1 MAAAPDWIGLP
12 HSSAGMA
19 RALARMTLPGGTA
32 AWSNAPMTPTRL
44 SVWIED
50 ANPIYRR
57 GLTACLEGEGIKV
70 AGDSDRLPHAIGPDE
85 AHVLVFAASD
95 GRLGEVVNL
104 YHGSTVALVAL
115 VRDQHD
121 PALLDA
127 IEAGVPGILLRDE
140 LSPASLVA
148 ALRTVAT
155 GQSAVPARLLAR
167 IIESAAQGKRHGAF
181 DIGSRE
187 VSVLRELADVCDTN
201 EIADQL
207 SYSERMV
214 KRIVHD
220 LLVKMN
226 CRNRAQAVA
235 LAVRHGI
242 I

>member
-1 MAAAPDWIGLP
+1 LPSAGTGLP
-12 HSSAGMA
+12 EIPGTL
-19 RALARMTLPGGTA
+19 ALTEVRTGLPGDLM

-57 GLTACLEGEGIKV
+57 GLTACLEAEGIKV
-70 AGDSDRLPHAIGPDE
+70 AGESDRLSRALGAAE
-85 AHVLVFAASD
+85 AQALVFAASD
-95 GRLGEVVNL
+95 GRLGEVVSL
-104 YHGSTVALVAL
+104 HQGSPVALIAL

-121 PALLDA
+121 PALIDA
-127 IEAGVPGILLRDE
+127 MEAGVPGILLRDE

-181 DIGSRE
+181 DIGVRE
-187 VSVLRELADVCDTN
+187 VSVLRELAAGSDTN
-201 EIADQL
+201 EIAGQL
-207 SYSERMV
+207 AYSERMV

>member
-1 MAAAPDWIGLP
+1 
-12 HSSAGMA
+12 
-19 RALARMTLPGGTA
+19 
-32 AWSNAPMTPTRL
+32 MTPTRL
-44 SVWIED
+44 SVWVED

-57 GLTACLEGEGIKV
+57 GLTACLEAEGIKV
-70 AGDSDRLPHAIGPDE
+70 AGESARLVHAVDPVD
-85 AHVLVFAASD
+85 AQVLVFGASD
-95 GRLGEVVNL
+95 GRLGEVVSLHHATPN
-104 YHGSTVALVAL
+104 GSPIALVAL

-121 PALLDA
+121 PALIDA

-181 DIGSRE
+181 DIGVRE
-187 VSVLRELADVCDTN
+187 VSVLRELAAGSDTN

-207 SYSERMV
+207 AYSERMV

-226 CRNRAQAVA
+226 CRNRVQAVA

>member
-1 MAAAPDWIGLP
+1 M
-12 HSSAGMA
+12 
-19 RALARMTLPGGTA
+19 ALALAPMALPGGTA
-32 AWSNAPMTPTRL
+32 AWSTVLMAPTRL

-50 ANPIYRR
+50 PNPIYRR

-70 AGDSDRLPHAIGPDE
+70 AGDSDRLARPVESAE
-85 AHVLVFAASD
+85 AAEAQVLVFAASD
-95 GRLGEVVNL
+95 GRLGEVVSL
-104 YHGSTVALVAL
+104 HHGSPVALVAL

-121 PALLDA
+121 PALVDA

-181 DIGSRE
+181 DIGTRE
-187 VSVLRELADVCDTN
+187 VSVLRELAAGSDTN
-201 EIADQL
+201 EIAGQL

>member
-1 MAAAPDWIGLP
+1 MR
-12 HSSAGMA
+12 MA
-19 RALARMTLPGGTA
+19 RPLARAALPGGSP

-44 SVWIED
+44 SVWVED

-57 GLTACLEGEGIKV
+57 GLTACLEAEGIKV
-70 AGDSDRLPHAIGPDE
+70 AGESDQLVRAVDPGE
-85 AHVLVFAASD
+85 AQVLVFGASD
-95 GRLGEVVNL
+95 GRLGEVVSL
-104 YHGSTVALVAL
+104 HHGASNASAVALVAL

-121 PALLDA
+121 PALIDA

-181 DIGSRE
+181 DIGARE
-187 VSVLRELADVCDTN
+187 VSVLRELAAGSDTN
-201 EIADQL
+201 EIAGQL
-207 SYSERMV
+207 AYSERMV

>member
-1 MAAAPDWIGLP
+1 MA
-12 HSSAGMA
+12 
-19 RALARMTLPGGTA
+19 LPGGSA

-44 SVWIED
+44 SVWLED
-50 ANPIYRR
+50 PNPIYRR
-57 GLTACLEGEGIKV
+57 GLSACLEAEGITV
-70 AGDSDRLPHAIGPDE
+70 AGESDRLVRVVEASDIHA
-85 AHVLVFAASD
+85 LVFAASD
-95 GRLGEVVNL
+95 GRLGEVVSL
-104 YHGSTVALVAL
+104 HHGSPIALVAL

-140 LSPASLVA
+140 LSPPSLVA

-167 IIESAAQGKRHGAF
+167 IIESAAQGRRHGAF
-181 DIGSRE
+181 DIGARE
-187 VSVLRELADVCDTN
+187 VSVLRELAAGSDTN
-201 EIADQL
+201 EIAGQL
-207 SYSERMV
+207 AYSERMV

>member
-1 MAAAPDWIGLP
+1 MA
-12 HSSAGMA
+12 
-19 RALARMTLPGGTA
+19 
-32 AWSNAPMTPTRL
+32 PTRL

-57 GLTACLEGEGIKV
+57 GLTACLESEGIAV
-70 AGDSDRLPHAIGPDE
+70 AGEADCLSARVDPTHAQ
-85 AHVLVFAASD
+85 VLIFNASD
-95 GRLGEVVNL
+95 GRLGQVVSTQQ
-104 YHGSTVALVAL
+104 GSAVALVAL

-121 PALLDA
+121 PALVDA
-127 IEAGVPGILLRDE
+127 LESGVAGILMRDE

-167 IIESAAQGKRHGAF
+167 ILESAAQGRRHGAF
-181 DIGSRE
+181 DIGPRE
-187 VSVLRELADVCDTN
+187 LCVLRELAEGSDTS
-201 EIADQL
+201 EIAGRL
-207 SYSERMV
+207 AYSERMV

-235 LAVRHGI
+235 VAVRHGLI
-242 I
+242 

>member
-1 MAAAPDWIGLP
+1 MAPA
-12 HSSAGMA
+12 S
-19 RALARMTLPGGTA
+19 ARMALPRGSA
-32 AWSNAPMTPTRL
+32 ACSNARMTPTRL

-50 ANPIYRR
+50 PNPIYRR
-57 GLTACLEGEGIKV
+57 GLSACLEAEGITV
-70 AGDSDRLPHAIGPDE
+70 AGESDRLPGAVDPSRAHA
-85 AHVLVFAASD
+85 LVFGASE
-95 GRLGEVVNL
+95 GRLGEVVHL
-104 YHGSTVALVAL
+104 HQGSPVALVAL

-121 PALLDA
+121 PALVDA
-127 IEAGVPGILLRDE
+127 VEAGVPGILLRDE

-167 IIESAAQGKRHGAF
+167 ILESAAQGRRHGVF
-181 DIGSRE
+181 DIGARE
-187 VSVLRELADVCDTN
+187 VSVLRELAAGSDTN

-207 SYSERMV
+207 AYSERMV